1 MSARKTDVRNFP
13 ERLQDIEEILED
25 VVILKDL
32 EMLASAQ
39 DLITLEY
46 RLLRRLDELKAL
58 IIAGG
63 K

>member
-1 MSARKTDVRNFP
+1 VSARKTDVRNFP